1 MLLSGTFLPFAT
13 KRVPLSVN
21 RTNQS
26 FKMIAQTPNIINKR
40 ILQIAV
46 PSIISNI
53 TVPLLGLIDVT
64 IVGHLGAAAY
74 IGAIAVGGMLFNIIY
89 WIFGFLRMGTSG
101 MTSQAYG
108 KHDLDEV
115 ARLLLRSVGVGL
127 LIAIIL
133 VALQYPIRKLA
144 FTFIQTT
151 EEVER
156 LATLYFRICIWGAPA
171 MLGLYG
177 FAGWFIGMQNS
188 RFPMYIAITQN
199 IVNIAASLCFV
210 YLFHMK
216 VAGVAWGTL
225 TAQYAGFLMALL
237 LWRRYYGGLKKHVAW
252 HEVLK
257 KEAMLRFFQVNRDIF
272 LRTLCL
278 VIVTLFF
285 TSAGAAQGEIVLAV
299 NTLLMQ
305 LFTLFSYIMD
315 GFAYSG
321 EALVGKYVGANNQ
334 PALYRTVRQF
344 LIWCVGLST
353 GFTLLYFFGGK
364 SFLGLLTNEISVIR
378 EAENYFY
385 WVLAIPLTGFA
396 AFLWDG
402 IFIGATA
409 TRQMFYSMLVASS
422 SFFLVYYSL
431 HEWMGNHALWLAF
444 IVYLS
449 LRGIMQAA
457 LSRKI
462 LYQS

>member
-115 ARLLLRSVGVGL
+115 ARLLSRSVGVGL

-321 EALVGKYVGANNQ
+321 EALVGKYVGANNRL
-334 PALYRTVRQF
+334 ALYRTVRQLF
-344 LIWCVGLST
+344 IWGVGLST

-364 SFLGLLTNEISVIR
+364 SFLGLLTNETSVIR
-378 EAENYFY
+378 EAGNYFY

-409 TRQMFYSMLVASS
+409 TRQMFYSMLVASG

-449 LRGIMQAA
+449 LRGIMQAT